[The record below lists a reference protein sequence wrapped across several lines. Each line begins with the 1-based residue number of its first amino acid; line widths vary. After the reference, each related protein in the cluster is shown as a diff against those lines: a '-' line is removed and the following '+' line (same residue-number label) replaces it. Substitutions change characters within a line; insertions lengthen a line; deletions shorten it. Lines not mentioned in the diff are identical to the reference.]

1 MKRILMP
8 LPAYGFD
15 PTEAAVPFARLTREG
30 HTVAVATPSGE
41 VAAADR
47 RMVTGEELP
56 VLFRSSLVAT
66 PEAVALYRELARA
79 PAFQRPIS
87 YASIDVASFDA
98 LLLPGGHDKGM
109 RPYLESELLQRCVA
123 DFFASDRIV
132 AAICHGVLLA
142 ARSKARDGRSVL
154 YGRKTTGLTRR
165 QELTAW
171 QLTRLTLGDYYR
183 TYELPMADELVT
195 HLRAATDYDPG
206 PGFPIPL
213 RRDSDA
219 RLQDGFVV
227 RDGSYLSARWPGDAH
242 RFADTL
248 SKLLAAGRF
257 VGASST
263 NAEQAPGDHQ

>member
-15 PTEAAVPFARLTREG
+15 PTEAAVPFARLAREG
-30 HTVAVATPSGE
+30 HTVVVATPSGE
-41 VAAADR
+41 VAEADR
-47 RMVTGEELP
+47 RMVTGEGLP
-56 VLFRSSLVAT
+56 ALFRGSLVAT
-66 PEAVALYRELARA
+66 PEAVTRYRELEQA
-79 PAFQRPIS
+79 PVFRQPIS
-87 YASIDVASFDA
+87 YAAIDVASFDA

-109 RPYLESELLQRCVA
+109 RPYLESEPLQRCVA
-123 DFFASDRIV
+123 DFFASHKIV

-171 QLTRLTLGDYYR
+171 QLTRMALGDYYR
-183 TYELPMADELVT
+183 TYDVPMADELVSY
-195 HLRAATDYDPG
+195 LRAATDYDPG

-213 RRDSDA
+213 RRDSEA

-227 RDGSYLSARWPGDAH
+227 IDGTYLSARWPGDAH
-242 RFADTL
+242 RFADAL
-248 SKLLAAGRF
+248 CKLLA
-257 VGASST
+257 S
-263 NAEQAPGDHQ
+263 